1 MQLHK
6 KKEIM
11 DDILK
16 KKRNIIDLIVEMKNL
31 SGLAIDLGFSA
42 LLLQDKKLA
51 EKVMELQE
59 EIDTKQY
66 EIETQCML
74 AANNLEEA
82 LGLTSVMR
90 VASAVTGVTSA
101 VNEIVDSVHRGI
113 PPHPTVREALKSAA
127 RTVDQ
132 ITVSKNSKIIG
143 KTVDGVTQNI
153 VNLIGLKRDEI
164 WIYQPEQ
171 DERIR
176 AGDILVLSGDKK
188 KLHEVIKQV
197 RQD

>member
-6 KKEIM
+6 KKEIL

-42 LLLQDKKLA
+42 LLLQDRKLA
-51 EKVMELQE
+51 EKVKELQE
-59 EIDTKQY
+59 EMDTKQY
-66 EIETQCML
+66 EIETECML
-74 AANNLEEA
+74 AASNPEEA

-90 VASAVTGVTSA
+90 VASAVAGFSSA
-101 VNEIVDSVHRGI
+101 VNELVDSIERGI

-127 RTVDQ
+127 DTIDQ

-143 KTVDGVTQNI
+143 KTVDEVTQNV
-153 VNLIGLKRDEI
+153 VNLVGLKRDDT
-164 WIYQPEQ
+164 WIYQPKQ
-171 DERIR
+171 DDRIR
-176 AGDILVLSGDKK
+176 AEDILVLSGSKR
-188 KLHEVIKQV
+188 KLNEVIKQV
-197 RQD
+197 KNK